1 MLPTFYSNYLE
12 PFPREFI
19 DYEPYHRIPNYNKG
33 GQIPM
38 QTKQST
44 QQQQQQPPVDF
55 SSNFEM
61 APGSPTAM
69 GIDYTQGY
77 LKTQIGK
84 KMRVTFLIGTSQIQ
98 DRNGTLLEVG
108 ISYIIIKDIDTTTS
122 TLCDIYSIKFVT
134 IFPS

>member
-1 MLPTFYSNYLE
+1 MLPTFYSNYFE

-19 DYEPYHRIPNYNKG
+19 DYEPYHRVPSYNKG